1 MTSGSLTRHASLV
14 TVVCEALV
22 ATQPLDGVLSL
33 RGEAQ
38 ILGVVPVL
46 GARLASMSNASELLI
61 KSVTENISKWLT
73 GMNREVVSLLFLW
86 DSEIRHHKAPG
97 EKAGP
102 NWSCDRQGTW

>member
-1 MTSGSLTRHASLV
+1 
-14 TVVCEALV
+14 
-22 ATQPLDGVLSL
+22 
-33 RGEAQ
+33 
-38 ILGVVPVL
+38 
-46 GARLASMSNASELLI
+46 MSNASELLI

-102 NWSCDRQGTW
+102 NLVV